1 MVIDSHGNLHA
12 PQGTPD
18 GGRFQSRPGGG
29 ADDVEP
35 PAPAPAPAAVRRKWD
50 REEIEAQTLALSDP
64 EASDPSFDDRRTE
77 LLRQVRDDIGAYRPM
92 TARDVYDEVMRTGGA
107 TWDPFEE
114 RAPQVGF
121 CFSPYERYSR
131 PVPTPAGSD
140 ELEAVMDGYIRDHE
154 AVLRED
160 GNYLG
165 LWNQEDRDTLWL
177 DVSTVGDD
185 AGRVRDACL
194 THDQIA
200 FFDLQTKTEV
210 TVDENA
216 TSGQGA

>member
-1 MVIDSHGNLHA
+1 MVIDNRGNLHA

-35 PAPAPAPAAVRRKWD
+35 PAPAPTPAAVRRKWD
-50 REEIEAQTLALSDP
+50 REEIGAQTLALSDP
-64 EASDPSFDDRRTE
+64 EASDPSFDGKRTE
-77 LLRQVRDDIGAYRPM
+77 LLRQVRDDIGAFRPM

-121 CFSPYERYSR
+121 CYSPYEQYSR
-131 PVPTPAGSD
+131 PVPTPHNPKEMRD
-140 ELEAVMDGYIRDHE
+140 AVRAYVAEHE
-154 AVLRED
+154 DVLREE

-165 LWNQEDRDTLWL
+165 LWNQDGTRTLWL

-194 THDQIA
+194 RHDQIA

-210 TVDENA
+210 TVNENA
-216 TSGQGA
+216 TSGQGD